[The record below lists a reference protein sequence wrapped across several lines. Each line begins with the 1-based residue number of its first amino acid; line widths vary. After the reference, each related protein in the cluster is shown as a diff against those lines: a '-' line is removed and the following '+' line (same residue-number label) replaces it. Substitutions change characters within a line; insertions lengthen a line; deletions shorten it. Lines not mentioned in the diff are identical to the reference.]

1 MLTRWNSFD
10 ELTDLHREVD
20 RLFGWTRGEAPAR
33 PTEGSWVPATEV
45 TSGKDGWHLR
55 IALPGIDSKEVS
67 VDLHGNTLS
76 IKGERSENTRDA
88 EMHVSEIRYGRFER
102 IFALPAKVE
111 AEKVTAN
118 YRNGMLEL
126 ALPLAESAKP
136 RRIEIGGGEAKA
148 IVVEEVA

>member
-1 MLTRWNSFD
+1 MLTRWNPFD

-33 PTEGSWVPATEV
+33 PTEGPGCRRPRSRPVRTAGICGSRCRASTRRRSAWTCMATR
-45 TSGKDGWHLR
+45 SR
-55 IALPGIDSKEVS
+55 
-67 VDLHGNTLS
+67 

-102 IFALPAKVE
+102 TFALPAKVE

-148 IVVEEVA
+148 IVVEKVA